1 MANSEELL
9 RRIDILESESAIR
22 KVQAAYMEA
31 CDFNLGYPIGELFAP
46 DGVWEG
52 TGRFASGFGATRGRE
67 KVAEQFEED
76 KNQDRLPL
84 TAHYLTNEQIWVD
97 GDRAKAKWMFY
108 EPAVHKGAGAI
119 LIAGRYDNDFQRIDG
134 KWLIS
139 HLRCQDIFVCT
150 YEDGWE
156 GFPCVET
163 GWDPDAE

>member
-1 MANSEELL
+1 M
-9 RRIDILESESAIR
+9 
-22 KVQAAYMEA
+22 K
-31 CDFNLGYPIGELFAP
+31 
-46 DGVWEG
+46 
-52 TGRFASGFGATRGRE
+52 
-67 KVAEQFEED
+67 ED

-156 GFPCVET
+156 GVSMRGDRLGSRRRVIGLAF
-163 GWDPDAE
+163 GR